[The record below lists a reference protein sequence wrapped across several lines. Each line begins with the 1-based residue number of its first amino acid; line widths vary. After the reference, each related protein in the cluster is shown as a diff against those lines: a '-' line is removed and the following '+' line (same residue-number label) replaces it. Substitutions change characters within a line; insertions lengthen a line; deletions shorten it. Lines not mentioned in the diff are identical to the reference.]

1 MILCC
6 SIETLQKQF
15 YVKTDDNSRYNLQK
29 WVYPNS
35 CFDGNRYHVPFK
47 KKRLWIFACKKITN
61 FEILLHT
68 WIRKYLFIIIMTL
81 IAMKDI
87 YVPKNWYI
95 YRWCIYLL
103 GDCMELLLNH
113 IKYYCFTTNFMYYW
127 KFSYPVGHLV
137 FESFIFK
144 LSTRIILLVK
154 RLCSD
159 LVIYMLLI
167 TLVGVEKEGS

>member
-1 MILCC
+1 MIIVDIISKNGCIQTLVLM
-6 SIETLQKQF
+6 ETG
-15 YVKTDDNSRYNLQK
+15 TM
-29 WVYPNS
+29 
-35 CFDGNRYHVPFK
+35 YHLK
-47 KKRLWIFACKKITN
+47 KKDSGYLHAKRSLILKFCCTLGFVSIF
-61 FEILLHT
+61 F
-68 WIRKYLFIIIMTL
+68 IIMTL